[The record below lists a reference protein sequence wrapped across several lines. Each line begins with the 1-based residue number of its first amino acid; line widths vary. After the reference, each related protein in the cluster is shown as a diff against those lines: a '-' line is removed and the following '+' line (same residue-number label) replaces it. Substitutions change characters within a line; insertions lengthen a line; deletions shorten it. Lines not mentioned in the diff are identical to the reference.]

1 MSDDT
6 SITDGRDSSRVSA
19 REDYEVRVFAQEAGL
34 SLDQARDLVEEFG
47 NDREMLLKRAANIQK
62 TPTR

>member
-1 MSDDT
+1 MSDGT